1 MPVAL
6 PLCCATVAIS
16 SRDSGRDSGR
26 DSAPRNLG
34 VARPSRRSSTRC
46 HGPAHASNYPPGT
59 PRGRRTG
66 GGGVHVP
73 MGHHIRFGVDV
84 PEGRWH
90 VETGGRS
97 VRRTN
102 GSQRPQPGPRRRGR
116 HHPRR
121 LVPDPVGL
129 RLARLGPDETALHQ
143 GGTRCLLDLGP
154 DTPRLQH
161 EGCRAVVCEPQ
172 REPVPDCPFRA
183 VPAGDRDGLQHRA
196 DRCRCGQRNLPP
208 RPRVFTREVEG
219 HQRLRV
225 AHRRA
230 PLLAV
235 AASRPG
241 KAPAGGHRPDL
252 VAQGHLSPCPRQ
264 STDPAASCR
273 AYRPPSAIN
282 SSCDP
287 CSAIRPSSSTTM
299 RSALRMVDSR

>member
-1 MPVAL
+1 MPVVL
-6 PLCCATVAIS
+6 PCRCARTAIS
-16 SRDSGRDSGR
+16 SSG
-26 DSAPRNLG
+26 SAPRNLL
-34 VARPSRRSSTRC
+34 VVPPPSRSSTRR
-46 HGPAHASNYPPGT
+46 HGPAHASNHPPGT

-73 MGHHIRFGVDV
+73 VGHHVRFGVDV
-84 PEGRWH
+84 PEGRRQ

-102 GSQRPQPGPRRRGR
+102 RPQRPQPGPHRRGR

-129 RLARLGPDETALHQ
+129 RLVRLGTDETSLHE

-161 EGCRAVVCEPQ
+161 EGRRTVVREPQ
-172 REPVPDCPFRA
+172 REPVPDCAFRA

-208 RPRVFTREVEG
+208 RPRVFAREVEG

-225 AHRRA
+225 THRLA
-230 PLLAV
+230 PLLAL
-235 AASRPG
+235 AAPRPG
-241 KAPAGGHRPDL
+241 KAPTGDHRPGFL
-252 VAQGHLSPCPRQ
+252 APGHLNPRRRQ
-264 STDPAASCR
+264 SAEPAASCR
-273 AYRPPSAIN
+273 A
-282 SSCDP
+282 
-287 CSAIRPSSSTTM
+287 
-299 RSALRMVDSR
+299 

>member
-6 PLCCATVAIS
+6 PWCCARVAIS
-16 SRDSGRDSGR
+16 SRG
-26 DSAPRNLG
+26 SAPGHLRF
-34 VARPSRRSSTRC
+34 APPPRRSSTRR
-46 HGPAHASNYPPGT
+46 HGPARAGNHPPGT

-66 GGGVHVP
+66 GGGVHIP
-73 MGHHIRFGVDV
+73 MGHHVRFGVDV
-84 PEGRWH
+84 PEGRQH

-97 VRRTN
+97 VRRSN
-102 GSQRPQPGPRRRGR
+102 GSQRPQPGPRRGRR
-116 HHPRR
+116 HHTRW

-129 RLARLGPDETALHQ
+129 RLVRLGTDETALHE

-154 DTPRLQH
+154 NTPRLQH
-161 EGCRAVVCEPQ
+161 EGRRTVVCEPE

-219 HQRLRV
+219 HQWLRV
-225 AHRRA
+225 THCRA

-241 KAPAGGHRPDL
+241 KAPTGDHRPDL

-264 STDPAASCR
+264 STEPAASWR
-273 AYRPPSAIN
+273 A
-282 SSCDP
+282 
-287 CSAIRPSSSTTM
+287 
-299 RSALRMVDSR
+299 